1 MTELISLGAA
11 GHPAL
16 APQRFDRPHPVLVD
30 HGHLRRT
37 IDRVSLRLCRAD
49 YTLTELANLR

>member
-1 MTELISLGAA
+1 MTVRISPGAA
-11 GHPAL
+11 GRSAL
-16 APQRFDRPHPVLVD
+16 AAQGFDRPHPVLVD